1 MAKNLRSK
9 IKESDTMVIHDVNE
23 AALKKFKDEM
33 GNVEIAKDVRE
44 VAEKSVCTHVRR
56 YKTCFQDER
65 FCSIYDL
72 SWQRKLLL

>member
-9 IKESDTMVIHDVNE
+9 IKESDTMIIHDVNE
-23 AALKKFKDEM
+23 SALKKFKDEM

-44 VAEKSVCTHVRR
+44 VAEKSVCINMRC
-56 YKTCFQDER
+56 YKAHFQDEC